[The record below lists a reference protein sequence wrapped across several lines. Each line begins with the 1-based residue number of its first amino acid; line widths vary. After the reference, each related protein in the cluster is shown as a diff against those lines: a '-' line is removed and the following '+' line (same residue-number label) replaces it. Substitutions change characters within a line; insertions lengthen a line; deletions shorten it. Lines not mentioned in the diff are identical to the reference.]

1 MTIRE
6 SVQLFLG
13 ENSTGTIKPVD
24 VVTNTYIGDT
34 SDFKQITPG
43 LITNNTESK
52 LNMVILSKN
61 MMKEERKEF
70 MRDGYTYLR

>member
-1 MTIRE
+1 M
-6 SVQLFLG
+6 
-13 ENSTGTIKPVD
+13 D
-24 VVTNTYIGDT
+24 VVTNTYIGEAGG
-34 SDFKQITPG
+34 FKQITPG

-61 MMKEERKEF
+61 MMKKERKKF